1 MANIL
6 QASLLTNF
14 LYPLVLMF
22 ILTFAVLEKI
32 NIFRAAGDTSSNK
45 SQLHAIIALAI
56 SLIFVSAV
64 FPKII
69 VANLVQFMTVGLVII
84 FVALVLWGFVSGKSE
99 FEGGMKKFFAWI
111 IGFAVF
117 FAVLWATGVGG
128 PIIEGVKKFFTFL
141 FGSAW
146 SSAFWTNAIFIALI
160 GIVIAV
166 ALKGGSGGN
175 SSNSGSSSGGGS
187 KP

>member
-22 ILTFAVLEKI
+22 VLTFAILEKI
-32 NIFRAAGDTSSNK
+32 NIFRAAGDTTSKK

-69 VANLVQFMTVGLVII
+69 VANLVQFLTVGLVII
-84 FVALVLWGFVSGKSE
+84 FVALVLWGFVSGEST
-99 FEGGMKKFFAWI
+99 FTGNMRKFFAWI

-128 PIIEGVKKFFTFL
+128 PIVDAIKKFFTFL
-141 FGSAW
+141 FGSGW

-160 GIVIAV
+160 GIVIAIV
-166 ALKGGSGGN
+166 LKS
-175 SSNSGSSSGGGS
+175 SSSGGDKSNGGDKS
-187 KP
+187 